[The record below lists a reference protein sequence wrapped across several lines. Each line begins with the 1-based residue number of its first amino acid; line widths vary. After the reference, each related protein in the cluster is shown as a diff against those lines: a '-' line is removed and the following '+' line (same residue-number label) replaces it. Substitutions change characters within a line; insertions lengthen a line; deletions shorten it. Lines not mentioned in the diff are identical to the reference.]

1 LTNSFSDLIF
11 SKNDSALAM
20 MKQKGANMKRTK
32 WHMRKVMRVQSATV
46 VLLTVL
52 CTVAVAPAATFHGRY
67 PIRVGATVG
76 MVADIVREVAGDR
89 AQVTNTIGSGVDPH
103 VYSPTRSDVAVFLK
117 SDIIFYSG
125 LLLEGQMTDILAKVS
140 RKRPVYAVTE
150 LLKDDYLLRD
160 KQSGH
165 PDPHVWMDVGGWIK
179 AIDVVVEAMA
189 GFDPPNT
196 ELYHQNAK
204 AYQDILHRLDDYA
217 RQAIAS
223 IPDNQRLLVTAHD
236 AFNYMGRAYGI
247 EVRGIQGISTESE
260 AGLKDI
266 NRLVD
271 LLARRRIPAVF
282 VETSV
287 SDKNVKALIE
297 GAAARGQ
304 RVSIGGNLF
313 SDAMGKP
320 GTYEGTYVGM
330 IDHNATIISRA
341 LGGQA
346 PAGGMQGK
354 LSPAP

>member
-1 LTNSFSDLIF
+1 MIV
-11 SKNDSALAM
+11 A
-20 MKQKGANMKRTK
+20 
-32 WHMRKVMRVQSATV
+32 
-46 VLLTVL
+46 LLTVL
-52 CTVAVAPAATFHGRY
+52 CTIASASAATFDGKY

-89 AQVTNTIGSGVDPH
+89 AEVTNIIGSGVDPH
-103 VYSPTRSDVAVFLK
+103 VYSPTRSDVAVLLK

-125 LLLEGQMTDILAKVS
+125 LLLEGQMSDVLVKIS

-150 LLKDDYLLRD
+150 LLKADYLLQD
-160 KQSGH
+160 KQTGH
-165 PDPHVWMDVGGWIK
+165 HDPHVWMDVGGWIK
-179 AIDVVVEAMA
+179 AVDVVVEAMA
-189 GFDPPNT
+189 GFDPPNA
-196 ELYHQNAK
+196 ELYHRNAK
-204 AYQDILHRLDDYA
+204 TYQALLHRLDDYA

-223 IPDNQRLLVTAHD
+223 IPENQRVLVTAHD

-247 EVRGIQGISTESE
+247 EVKGIQGISTESE

-271 LLARRRIPAVF
+271 LLVTRRIPAVF

-297 GAAARGQ
+297 GAAARGH
-304 RVSIGGNLF
+304 RVTIGGNLF
-313 SDAMGKP
+313 SDAMGSP
-320 GTYEGTYVGM
+320 GTYEGSYVGM
-330 IDHNATIISRA
+330 IDHNATLISRA

-354 LSPAP
+354 LAETK